1 MDQKSAP
8 ILAMNVDALRVQ
20 ESFGSTNYSDNNAY
34 SAHISFHEI
43 SAVSVSNM

>member
-20 ESFGSTNYSDNNAY
+20 ESFGSTNYSDNAY
-34 SAHISFHEI
+34 SAYISFHEI
-43 SAVSVSNM
+43 SAVSVYNM